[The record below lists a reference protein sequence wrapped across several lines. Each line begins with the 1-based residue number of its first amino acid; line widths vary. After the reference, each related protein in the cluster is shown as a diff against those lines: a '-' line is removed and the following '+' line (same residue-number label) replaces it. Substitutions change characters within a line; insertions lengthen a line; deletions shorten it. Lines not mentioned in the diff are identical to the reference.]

1 MITPVIL
8 RREENGRYTLLAG
21 YNRRRCNQVAGN
33 KQIPAVVRQGISDG
47 EAKLIITHSNRQR
60 GLDELLPSEK
70 AFAFKMELEGLKE
83 TRKQLQKVDLIIQL
97 ESAVNADEQ
106 PVSGQLF
113 KFEQGEFTRDSLAEH
128 YGLKPTEIQRL
139 IRLTHLCPEL
149 LELVDDAKLPVYVA
163 VPITYL
169 PADTQLF
176 LYHRITQGGCKV
188 DIEKAELLKA
198 KYRSGEL
205 TEEVVD
211 GVLSGQLLP
220 SKTPNRT
227 AVKIKPTVLKKY
239 FQKGESAKEIEN
251 TIVAALEL
259 YFSSRQEQSQP

>member
-1 MITPVIL
+1 
-8 RREENGRYTLLAG
+8 
-21 YNRRRCNQVAGN
+21 
-33 KQIPAVVRQGISDG
+33 
-47 EAKLIITHSNRQR
+47 
-60 GLDELLPSEK
+60 
-70 AFAFKMELEGLKE
+70 MELEGLKE
-83 TRKQLQKVDLIIQL
+83 TRKQLQKVDLITQL

-198 KYRSGEL
+198 KYRSGGL
-205 TEEVVD
+205 TEDVVD

-220 SKTPNRT
+220 SKTPKRT

-259 YFSSRQEQSQP
+259 YFSSRQKQSQP